1 MLKLRAACLAAAV
14 AFIAATHA
22 MSAAAGTPLSLDE
35 AFRRVIDTHPDLA
48 VLRHRRDAVR
58 ADIDQAAQTPG
69 FSVALGAEN
78 AFGTGAASGING
90 LELTVSLASVL
101 ERGDKRGAR
110 MALASRRYDEIDLLR
125 EGRRLDLLAEVARR
139 YLDVASAQAL
149 AAVARSDVA
158 QRERTIEAANL
169 RVQAGASPA
178 SVPLAAEAARARAQ
192 LEVDRAQRHA
202 AIARRRLA
210 LMWGETSADFEIVA
224 GDLSVLPQVDD
235 LDALLARLDD
245 TPELRRFAHESRLR
259 EARLQLARTA
269 RVADIGWEV
278 GLRRLEA
285 TDDWGLMARVSIPL
299 GSSARAE
306 PGIRSAQADLAAIE
320 LEREGESRQLEATL
334 AEAWGQLEAAVALAT
349 QIREQLVPRLE
360 KAERAAGDTYRLGAL
375 SYLDWAQLQSDTLLA
390 RRQELD
396 ASLAAHRALIE
407 LQRLTG
413 ESLLVV
419 DDKDKDATP

>member
-1 MLKLRAACLAAAV
+1 MLKFRAACLAAAV

-110 MALASRRYDEIDLLR
+110 MALASRRFDEIDLLR

-149 AAVARSDVA
+149 AAVARDEVA
-158 QRERTIEAANL
+158 QRERTIEAANR

-235 LDALLARLDD
+235 LDTLLARLDD

-299 GSSARAE
+299 GSSSRAE

-334 AEAWGQLEAAVALAT
+334 TEAWGQLDAAVALAT
-349 QIREQLVPRLE
+349 QIREQLVPQLE
-360 KAERAAGDTYRLGAL
+360 KAERAAGDTYRRGAL
-375 SYLDWAQLQSDTLLA
+375 SYLDWAQLQSETLLA
-390 RRQELD
+390 RRQALD

-419 DDKDKDATP
+419 DDKDATP